1 MTLLKIGRYD
11 GPHLPVEYVHED
23 GDYRVVGLS
32 SRVAFDRH
40 EAMAHVQRLSTGQT
54 YEAHWRDAVSETAE
68 AACRIGMERGRA
80 AAPVR
85 YGEHPRLVDLGII
98 HRGPNGFAYVTAARD
113 VDEVEAGLERA
124 RVENAERA
132 ARAPAPPTE
141 AERRPAE
148 VTC

>member
-1 MTLLKIGRYD
+1 MMTETFRFTPAERRALTSL
-11 GPHLPVEYVHED
+11 
-23 GDYRVVGLS
+23 
-32 SRVAFDRH
+32 
-40 EAMAHVQRLSTGQT
+40 
-54 YEAHWRDAVSETAE
+54 YEAHAK
-68 AACRIGMERGRA
+68 GK

-141 AERRPAE
+141 AERLAMRDKLPRKMQEAMVKARE
-148 VTC
+148 KR

>member
-1 MTLLKIGRYD
+1 MTF
-11 GPHLPVEYVHED
+11 
-23 GDYRVVGLS
+23 
-32 SRVAFDRH
+32 AFTPAERR
-40 EAMAHVQRLSTGQT
+40 ALTAL
-54 YEAHWRDAVSETAE
+54 YEAH
-68 AACRIGMERGRA
+68 AAGK

-141 AERRPAE
+141 AERLAMRDKVPRKMQEAMAR
-148 VTC
+148 TTTDRRK

>member
-1 MTLLKIGRYD
+1 MTFRFTPAERRALTSLYQ
-11 GPHLPVEYVHED
+11 
-23 GDYRVVGLS
+23 
-32 SRVAFDRH
+32 
-40 EAMAHVQRLSTGQT
+40 AH
-54 YEAHWRDAVSETAE
+54 
-68 AACRIGMERGRA
+68 AAGK

-85 YGEHPRLVDLGII
+85 YCEHPRLVDLGII

-141 AERRPAE
+141 AERLAMRDKLPKRMQDAITKAKE
-148 VTC
+148 RR

>member
-1 MTLLKIGRYD
+1 MTF
-11 GPHLPVEYVHED
+11 
-23 GDYRVVGLS
+23 
-32 SRVAFDRH
+32 AFTPKER
-40 EAMAHVQRLSTGQT
+40 AALTAL
-54 YEAHWRDAVSETAE
+54 YEAH
-68 AACRIGMERGRA
+68 AAGK

-141 AERRPAE
+141 AERLAMRDKLPKRMQDAINKARE
-148 VTC
+148 RR

>member
-1 MTLLKIGRYD
+1 MTFRFTPAERRALTSL
-11 GPHLPVEYVHED
+11 
-23 GDYRVVGLS
+23 
-32 SRVAFDRH
+32 
-40 EAMAHVQRLSTGQT
+40 
-54 YEAHWRDAVSETAE
+54 YEAHAKGKAS
-68 AACRIGMERGRA
+68 
-80 AAPVR
+80 PVR

-141 AERRPAE
+141 AERLAMRDKLPRKMQEAMARA
-148 VTC
+148 TTRRK